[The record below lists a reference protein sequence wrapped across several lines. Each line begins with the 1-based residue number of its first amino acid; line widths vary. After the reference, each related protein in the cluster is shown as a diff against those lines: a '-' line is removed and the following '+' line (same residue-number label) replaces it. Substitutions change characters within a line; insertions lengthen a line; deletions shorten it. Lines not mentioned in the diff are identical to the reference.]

1 MGVERLFWDQSS
13 TDAEGHLYLLM
24 GGILQLTHIP
34 WIAKRFLNYVV
45 LEIILLQWSHWCTIS
60 HFLLISHNYNIE
72 NADDSFDIHKNVVL
86 ISMLIA
92 WSKKPDA

>member
-1 MGVERLFWDQSS
+1 MGVGRLFWDQSS

-45 LEIILLQWSHWCTIS
+45 LEIILLQ
-60 HFLLISHNYNIE
+60 
-72 NADDSFDIHKNVVL
+72 
-86 ISMLIA
+86 
-92 WSKKPDA
+92 